1 LTPMAGGGS
10 VCTHTQLARPALHC
24 APCLRRRQSVQRL
37 RRQCTAVLTQ
47 ANGDTLLAASQAA
60 SVVSRF
66 VDLVATASPAPLQ
79 PAVNVI
85 GMDIAST
92 VALQPT
98 MPGVARLAVRAL
110 CVTTPF
116 QAPSLLVGLRTGRVC
131 PLYSGCH
138 RPWPGLVDTYAL
150 STTGTQRSGSV
161 PSGVGTLVLP
171 RLLERCP
178 MAIIMCMQASF
189 QGIMDYALAWM
200 CKDLY
205 RIST

>member
-1 LTPMAGGGS
+1 MAGGGS
-10 VCTHTQLARPALHC
+10 VCSQTQLAGPALHC

-37 RRQCTAVLTQ
+37 RRQCRAVLTQ

-110 CVTTPF
+110 CVSTSCCQP
-116 QAPSLLVGLRTGRVC
+116 LLLLAGLCTGRLC
-131 PLYSGCH
+131 FLNRGSCWL
-138 RPWPGLVDTYAL
+138 WPGVCLSAYGQHNRGTAL
-150 STTGTQRSGSV
+150 GQR
-161 PSGVGTLVLP
+161 
-171 RLLERCP
+171 
-178 MAIIMCMQASF
+178 A
-189 QGIMDYALAWM
+189 
-200 CKDLY
+200 
-205 RIST
+205 